1 MNITIQIP
9 SNAVADVELYC
20 ELQGIDLQQRI
31 QQEVNKF
38 IKNIIWYVEEAR
50 KEGITNANTK

>member
-1 MNITIQIP
+1 MKLTIEIP
-9 SNAVADVELYC
+9 DNAVDDVELYYK
-20 ELQGIDLQQRI
+20 LQKISLEQRI

-50 KEGITNANTK
+50 KKGSINAK